1 MILYYLDIANSIV
14 FIALIVLVLILLAAT
29 VVEKIAIA
37 KSALKLDKVLFDEL
51 NKKHINPRLEH
62 IEELDQ
68 IRGKYKKS
76 IELNE
81 KRLARLDDV
90 TNEWVEELGKL
101 KQRVKIED

>member
-14 FIALIVLVLILLAAT
+14 FIAVIVLILILLAAT

-37 KSALKLDKVLFDEL
+37 KSALKLEKILFDEL
-51 NKKHINPRLEH
+51 NKKHINPRLEQ

-68 IRGKYKKS
+68 MRNKYKKS
-76 IELNE
+76 IELHE
-81 KRLARLDDV
+81 ERLSMLDDV
-90 TNEWVEELGKL
+90 TNECIEELNKL